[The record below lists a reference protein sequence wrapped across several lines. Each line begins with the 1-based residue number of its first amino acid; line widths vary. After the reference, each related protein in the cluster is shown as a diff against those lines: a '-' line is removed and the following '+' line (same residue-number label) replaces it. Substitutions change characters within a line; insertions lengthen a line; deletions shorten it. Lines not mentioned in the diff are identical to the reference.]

1 MADNYSAKDA
11 TSVVQTF
18 RSKDNGTYHVPQSS
32 QAPQPAAAGNK
43 HLPASNTAAVVTK
56 TAAGAGLFNACAGV
70 YWSYSG
76 NPTGGKLTLE
86 DVSGTT
92 VLEVDITAG
101 GPGFLPFSPPIRNA
115 AANTALIV
123 TLAAGGSGITGKL
136 AVNAWVE

>member
-1 MADNYSAKDA
+1 MADNYTVKDA
-11 TSVVQTF
+11 TSAVQTF

-56 TAAGAGLFNACAGV
+56 AAPGAGLFNVIGGV
-70 YWSYSG
+70 YWSYDG
-76 NPTGGKLTLE
+76 APTGGSLKIE
-86 DVSGTT
+86 DVSGTI
-92 VLEVDITAG
+92 VLEVDITAD

-123 TLAAGGSGITGKL
+123 TLAAGGSGVTGKL